1 MRAQLYKTQLKK
13 IIFCPRTVLIPGRVG
28 WVHVKIREHLG
39 AFFPTL
45 FGIIGRAGGQPIKYA
60 ALWPVCVIEVMLVV
74 LAESTQFMVALR
86 QQSVPWIFHM

>member
-45 FGIIGRAGGQPIKYA
+45 FGIIGGCGDPIKYA
-60 ALWPVCVIEVMLVV
+60 APWPVCVIEVMLVV
-74 LAESTQFMVALR
+74 LEESQQFMVALR
-86 QQSVPWIFHM
+86 QQSAPRIFHM